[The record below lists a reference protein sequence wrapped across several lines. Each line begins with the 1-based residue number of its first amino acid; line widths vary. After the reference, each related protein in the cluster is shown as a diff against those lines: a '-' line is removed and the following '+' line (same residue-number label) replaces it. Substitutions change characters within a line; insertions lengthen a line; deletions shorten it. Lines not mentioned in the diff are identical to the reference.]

1 MTKNTAKIQTESN
14 LLNLHTPVS
23 EVPGIGPKKKIA
35 LENIG
40 ITKVKHLLYYLPNT
54 YRDTTEIIT
63 LEELKT
69 QTEGQEG
76 TVNVSISQVKHTYI
90 GGRRSIFKAIVEDK
104 TGQATVMWF
113 NQAFMRKVVKKGY
126 QFLMTLKL
134 PQKPGAKDYYCKDL
148 ERLDSAES
156 EGHHLGKI
164 APIYSQT
171 SGITTKWLR
180 GRIEWIFENNPT
192 LIPEWL
198 NNQISKTTKADKPTK
213 SKQIPDIYP
222 ALKQIHFPK
231 DNEHLELAKKRLALE
246 EMIELAYTLHK
257 RKLTINPGKAS
268 ILKLE
273 PEFKKEFINSLPFKL
288 TKDQENS
295 IVEILDDLQHDKPMY
310 RLINGDVG
318 AGKTI
323 VATVAILAALQSGQN
338 VIFMAPTTIL
348 AQQHYKSLTE
358 LLNKYEKKLDFE
370 IKLLTADSE
379 EFEFKKETPTL
390 IISTHAILYKKSLQ
404 KDVALI
410 IVDEQHRFGVEQR
423 EQLLNSSK
431 THAPHYMHMTA
442 TPIPR
447 TLTNILYQEES
458 ISEIRQKPK
467 HQKPIISK
475 LVSKNKRDSCY
486 KWVNEQIVNSKKVG
500 EKQEQ
505 AFIIM
510 PLVEETESQLHSVV
524 SETKIL
530 QNTHFKDLKI
540 AAIHGRLKDIEKQE
554 IMRKFAEKA
563 INVLIAT
570 TVVEVGMDFPDAT
583 MMIIENAERYGLAQL
598 HQLRGRVGRG
608 EKESHCFVIPGDD
621 VEADSSAAKRLK
633 YFVKHDS
640 GFDLAEFDLKSRGPG
655 ELYGN
660 KQSGIPILKMANIF
674 DFKLLTQARE
684 IMQSTDYKAPP
695 YNLLELY

>member
-1 MTKNTAKIQTESN
+1 MPSGVQTETN
-14 LLNLHTPVS
+14 LLNLQSPVS
-23 EVPGIGPKKKIA
+23 DVPGVGPKKKVA

-40 ITKVKHLLYYLPNT
+40 VTKVKDLLYYLPNT

-63 LEELKT
+63 LEELLQSEEK
-69 QTEGQEG
+69 EG
-76 TVNVSISQVKHTYI
+76 TVNVSVSQVNHTYI
-90 GGRRSIFKAIVEDK
+90 GGRRSIFKAMVEDE
-104 TGQATVMWF
+104 TGRATVMWF
-113 NQAFMRKVVKKGY
+113 NQPFMQRVVKRGY

-134 PQKPGAKDYYCKDL
+134 PQKEGAKDYYCKDL
-148 ERLDSAES
+148 ERLDNAES

-180 GRIEWIFENNPT
+180 GRIEWIFDNNPT
-192 LIPEWL
+192 LIKEWL
-198 NNQISKTTKADKPTK
+198 P
-213 SKQIPDIYP
+213 KQSPELYP
-222 ALKQIHFPK
+222 ALKQVHFP
-231 DNEHLELAKKRLALE
+231 DEQENLDLAKKRLALE
-246 EMIELAYTLHK
+246 EMIELAYTLHE
-257 RKLTINPGKAS
+257 RKLQINPGKAS
-268 ILKLE
+268 ILNLT
-273 PEFKKEFINSLPFKL
+273 PEFKKEFIDSLPFKL
-288 TKDQENS
+288 TEDQDNS
-295 IVEILDDLQHDKPMY
+295 ILEILENLHHDKPMY
-310 RLINGDVG
+310 RLLNGDVG

-348 AQQHYKSLTE
+348 AQQHYKSLSK
-358 LLNKYEKKLDFE
+358 LLSKYEEKLGFE
-370 IKLLTADSE
+370 IKLLTSDTQEDSI
-379 EFEFKKETPTL
+379 KETGKPRL
-390 IISTHAILYKKSLQ
+390 LISTHAILFKHELQ

-423 EQLLNSSK
+423 EKLLNSSK

-467 HQKPIISK
+467 HQLPIISK
-475 LVSKNKRDSCY
+475 LIGKTKRESCY
-486 KWVNEQIVNSKKVG
+486 KWVNEQIIKSN
-500 EKQEQ
+500 KQEQ
-505 AFIIM
+505 AFVIM
-510 PLVEETESQLHSVV
+510 PLVEETESLLRSVV
-524 SETKIL
+524 SETKAL
-530 QNTHFKDLKI
+530 QETHFKDLKI
-540 AAIHGRLKDIEKQE
+540 AAIHGRLKDAEKQE
-554 IMRKFAEKA
+554 IMKKFANKE

-621 VEADSSAAKRLK
+621 VEADSNAAKRLK

-674 DFKLLTQARE
+674 DMDLLTKARE
-684 IMQSTDYKAPP
+684 IIQETDYKEPP
-695 YNLLELY
+695 YNLLNLY

>member
-1 MTKNTAKIQTESN
+1 MTKNTKKNLTERN
-14 LLNLHTPVS
+14 LLNLYTPIS
-23 EVPGIGPKKKIA
+23 EIPGVGPKKKVA
-35 LENIG
+35 LENIR
-40 ITKVKHLLYYLPNT
+40 ITKVKHLLYYLPNS
-54 YRDTTEIIT
+54 YRDTTKIIT
-63 LEELKT
+63 LAELKA
-69 QTEGQEG
+69 QVEGQEG
-76 TVNVSISQVKHTYI
+76 TVNVSISDIRHTYI
-90 GGRRSIFKAIVEDK
+90 GGRRSIFKATVQDES
-104 TGQATVMWF
+104 GSATVMWF
-113 NQAFMRKVVKKGY
+113 NQAFMRRVVKKGY

-134 PQKPGAKDYYCKDL
+134 PQKSGARDYYCKDL
-148 ERLDSAES
+148 ERIDSATS

-180 GRIEWIFENNPT
+180 GRIEWIFQNNPT

-198 NNQISKTTKADKPTK
+198 ENKTNQSNTKI
-213 SKQIPDIYP
+213 KQSPDIYP
-222 ALKQIHFPK
+222 ALKQIHFPE
-231 DNEHLELAKKRLALE
+231 DNKNLKLAKQRLALE
-246 EMIELAYTLHK
+246 EMIELAYTLHQ

-268 ILKLE
+268 ILKLT
-273 PEFKKEFINSLPFKL
+273 PTLKKEFIQSLPFKL
-288 TKDQENS
+288 TDDQNDS
-295 IVEILDDLQHDKPMY
+295 ILEILEDLQHDKPMY

-348 AQQHYKSLTE
+348 AQQHYNSLTN
-358 LLNKYEKKLDFE
+358 LLKNYKEKLNFN
-370 IKLLTADSE
+370 IRLLTADTE
-379 EFEFKKETPTL
+379 DDEIEPKTTTL
-390 IISTHAILYKKSLQ
+390 IISTHAILYKSNLQ
-404 KDVALI
+404 KNIALI

-423 EQLLNSSK
+423 EQLLNISK

-486 KWVNEQIVNSKKVG
+486 KWINKQILDSD
-500 EKQEQ
+500 KQEQ

-510 PLVEETESQLHSVV
+510 PLVEETESQLRSVI
-524 SETKIL
+524 SETKTL
-530 QNTHFKDLKI
+530 QLTHFKDLTI
-540 AAIHGRLKDIEKQE
+540 AAIHGRLKDIEKQDIMKKFENKE
-554 IMRKFAEKA
+554 IN
-563 INVLIAT
+563 ILIAT

-583 MMIIENAERYGLAQL
+583 IMIIENAERYGLAQL

-621 VEADSSAAKRLK
+621 VEADSNAAKRLK

-660 KQSGIPILKMANIF
+660 KQSGIPILKMADIF

-684 IMQSTDYKAPP
+684 IMKNIDYKAPP